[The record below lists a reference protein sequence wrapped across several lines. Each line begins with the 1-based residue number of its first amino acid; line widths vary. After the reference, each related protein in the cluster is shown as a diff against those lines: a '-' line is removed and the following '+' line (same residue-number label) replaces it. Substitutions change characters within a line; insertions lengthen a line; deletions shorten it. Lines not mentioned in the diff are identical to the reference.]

1 MGTITMTMDWSTSHR
16 MKWMLQETI
25 NKKWNESI
33 FMADQGYGKHY
44 WAEQIDWAADMLLQ
58 IIKQERP

>member
-1 MGTITMTMDWSTSHR
+1 
-16 MKWMLQETI
+16 
-25 NKKWNESI
+25 
-33 FMADQGYGKHY
+33 MAEQGYEKHY

>member
-1 MGTITMTMDWSTSHR
+1 MDWSTSHR

-25 NKKWNESI
+25 NKKWKESI
-33 FMADQGYGKHY
+33 FMADQGYEKHY

>member
-16 MKWMLQETI
+16 MKWILQETI
-25 NKKWNESI
+25 NKKWKESI
-33 FMADQGYGKHY
+33 FMAEQGYEKHY